1 MRHEGTWLTWPH
13 SHTYGKTYAEEIE
26 PIWIQMAA
34 TLSQDESVHI
44 VAYDENLKQHI
55 EDTLEKN
62 NANMD
67 QIDFVIAPSDDV
79 WIRDTGPIFV
89 KYEKGQL
96 AIMNFSFD
104 GWGKKMPYTKDNL
117 IHKRYLN
124 KKTSPS
130 LMPLIWSWKAAR
142 WRLVRMAH

>member
-1 MRHEGTWLTWPH
+1 
-13 SHTYGKTYAEEIE
+13 
-26 PIWIQMAA
+26 MAA

-44 VAYDENLKQHI
+44 VAYEENLKQHI

-62 NANMD
+62 NADMN

-89 KYEKGQL
+89 KDEKGQL

-104 GWGKKMPYTKDNL
+104 GWGKRCPT
-117 IHKRYLN
+117 
-124 KKTSPS
+124 PS

-142 WRLVRMAH
+142 WRSARMEH